1 MKILYFPIISPHA
14 IVSND
19 AGDYQADTLFH
30 GLRSVLGESLVDGY
44 KMWHLYNTA
53 DKDTLSKLWG
63 KGFTTYG
70 LLPDLDI
77 DRDDLASK
85 IRNNYFDSIIC
96 PIHHTEIK
104 NYHAIFDTLD
114 RLLKYYPPNK
124 IALVDGWDRAIID
137 VKLATKAQYF
147 KREMYVAYEQIA
159 KPISF
164 SLPKEKIQEL
174 KFKRESDFAPLVPA
188 YGHFDDPHQKTY
200 IYDTE
205 EDYYDMYA
213 KSFFA
218 YTCKKAR
225 EDDDKEGWD
234 CMRHYEIL
242 ACGSIPFFTDIER
255 CSPLILT
262 KFPKEL
268 CVRAKKIRGV
278 YPGTKSPYDSNKDTF
293 IGTSKQIKAGDER
306 GYINHDEFD
315 LNEYED
321 IRQQFREH
329 TLKHLT
335 TESMAKYLLEEMKKC
350 SE

>member
-1 MKILYFPIISPHA
+1 M
-14 IVSND
+14 
-19 AGDYQADTLFH
+19 
-30 GLRSVLGESLVDGY
+30 
-44 KMWHLYNTA
+44 
-53 DKDTLSKLWG
+53 
-63 KGFTTYG
+63 
-70 LLPDLDI
+70 
-77 DRDDLASK
+77 
-85 IRNNYFDSIIC
+85 
-96 PIHHTEIK
+96 
-104 NYHAIFDTLD
+104 
-114 RLLKYYPPNK
+114 
-124 IALVDGWDRAIID
+124 
-137 VKLATKAQYF
+137 
-147 KREMYVAYEQIA
+147 AYEQIA

-174 KFKRESDFAPLVPA
+174 EFKRKNDFAPLVPA

-205 EDYYDMYA
+205 KDYYDMYA

-225 EDDDKEGWD
+225 EDDMTEGWD

-242 ACGSIPFFTDIER
+242 ACGSVPFFTDIEQ

-293 IGTSKQIKAGDER
+293 IGTSKQIKAGDKR

-315 LNEYED
+315 LDEYED
-321 IRQQFREH
+321 VRQQFREH

-335 TESMAKYLLEEMKKC
+335 TESMAKYLLEEMKC